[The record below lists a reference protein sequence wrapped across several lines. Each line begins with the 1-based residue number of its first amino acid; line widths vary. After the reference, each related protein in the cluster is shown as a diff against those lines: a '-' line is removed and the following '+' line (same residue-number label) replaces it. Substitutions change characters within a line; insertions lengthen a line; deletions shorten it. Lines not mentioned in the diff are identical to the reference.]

1 MSRNTQGQERQHRC
15 ESIGQCHHFIGSARH
30 PRRTDGVFG
39 VQAPSSGGPLSG
51 HRDTTGFFPGRAGA
65 RTDVTA
71 PVATTT
77 RRRKK
82 PAKAEAENE
91 ILEKGRCSEV
101 REQMDQL
108 VTNIIRPSEKSFV
121 MSDLADE
128 SPAVRVALYQI
139 HRPSREIFWNPKMTK
154 RRVANTAA

>member
-1 MSRNTQGQERQHRC
+1 MFLR
-15 ESIGQCHHFIGSARH
+15 RH
-30 PRRTDGVFG
+30 P
-39 VQAPSSGGPLSG
+39 SNGGAVTIG

-65 RTDVTA
+65 STDVTA
-71 PVATTT
+71 SVATTT

-108 VTNIIRPSEKSFV
+108 VTNIIRPSE
-121 MSDLADE
+121 
-128 SPAVRVALYQI
+128 
-139 HRPSREIFWNPKMTK
+139 
-154 RRVANTAA
+154 

>member
-1 MSRNTQGQERQHRC
+1 M
-15 ESIGQCHHFIGSARH
+15 ESGS
-30 PRRTDGVFG
+30 FL
-39 VQAPSSGGPLSG
+39 SGG
-51 HRDTTGFFPGRAGA
+51 A
-65 RTDVTA
+65 RSDVTA
-71 PVATTT
+71 TVTSTT

-91 ILEKGRCSEV
+91 ILEKGHYSGV

-121 MSDLADE
+121 KRDSADE

-154 RRVANTAA
+154 RRVANTAV

>member
-1 MSRNTQGQERQHRC
+1 MTS
-15 ESIGQCHHFIGSARH
+15 
-30 PRRTDGVFG
+30 
-39 VQAPSSGGPLSG
+39 
-51 HRDTTGFFPGRAGA
+51 
-65 RTDVTA
+65 
-71 PVATTT
+71 TT

-91 ILEKGRCSEV
+91 ILEKGHCSGV
-101 REQMDQL
+101 REQMAQL

-121 MSDLADE
+121 KRDPADE

>member
-1 MSRNTQGQERQHRC
+1 M
-15 ESIGQCHHFIGSARH
+15 ESGS
-30 PRRTDGVFG
+30 FL
-39 VQAPSSGGPLSG
+39 SGG
-51 HRDTTGFFPGRAGA
+51 A
-65 RTDVTA
+65 RSDVTA
-71 PVATTT
+71 PVTSTT

-91 ILEKGRCSEV
+91 ILQKGRCSEV

-121 MSDLADE
+121 MSDPADE
-128 SPAVRVALYQI
+128 SPAVRVAYYQI